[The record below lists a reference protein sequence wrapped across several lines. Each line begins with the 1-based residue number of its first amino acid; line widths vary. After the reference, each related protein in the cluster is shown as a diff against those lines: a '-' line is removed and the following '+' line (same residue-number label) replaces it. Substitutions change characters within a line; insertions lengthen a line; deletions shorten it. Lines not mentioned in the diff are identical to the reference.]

1 MDFFTFLIFA
11 VICIFILYFIASK
24 IYFYNKSEYLKSNI
38 YQKSYLI
45 KNTENKYEKVKMIDK
60 LLESLNILLEDLK
73 TNEELNIESDIDEI
87 QERLKKSEVLENIIE
102 EYQNSIKD
110 EYVIQDDCGNKHH
123 WKFQEILLNE
133 ISIKNSNGEYQK
145 INMSSLQDN
154 ITLRCVYEDIIEYY
168 WKYNGH
174 EDTDRYYYVRDYY
187 FINNI
192 KGTKTIKSHE
202 IPNSFYSYD

>member
-87 QERLKKSEVLENIIE
+87 QERLKKSEVLENITDSDTSYTVNKGE
-102 EYQNSIKD
+102 KL
-110 EYVIQDDCGNKHH
+110 VICLADR
-123 WKFQEILLNE
+123 ET
-133 ISIKNSNGEYQK
+133 
-145 INMSSLQDN
+145 DN
-154 ITLRCVYEDIIEYY
+154 IYSYNLLMYVLLHELAHIINTTYGHDDNFKKVFKIITQRAVDLNLYTYEDYKKSPKNY
-168 WKYNGH
+168 CGLTLN
-174 EDTDRYYYVRDYY
+174 T
-187 FINNI
+187 NI
-192 KGTKTIKSHE
+192 L
-202 IPNSFYSYD
+202 